1 MYECLY
7 PEIIRHMSIPYIV
20 FIIVSGVT
28 VLLLMV
34 LWLKINAFISLIV
47 TSVYVGIMA
56 GMPLSDITTSIQNGM
71 GGTLGF
77 VATVVGLGAIFGQIL
92 ENSGGAESLAHY
104 LIKKFGPGRTSW
116 AMMLTGFIVAIPVF
130 LDVAL
135 IILIPVIYALARDTK
150 KSLLYFGIP
159 LLAGLAVAH
168 SFIPPTPGPIAV
180 AEILNVPLGW
190 VILFGIILGLPT
202 AIIAGPIF
210 GRFISRKINISLSS
224 GLFTEQPEVRSSQN
238 LPAFWLILFLIVM
251 PLFLIVLN
259 TVTAAM
265 VENNIIAKSTITGIL
280 VFVGHPFTALTLACL
295 LSIYFLGIK
304 QGLSRQKIMD
314 LSTRALGP
322 AGIIILITG
331 AGGVLKQILVDS
343 GLGTQVANSIA
354 GSSLSPILLAWTLA
368 AIIRVIQG
376 SATVAMIT
384 SAGIIA
390 PVLPA
395 FNLDEPH
402 MAIIVIAIASGATIL
417 SHVNDSGFWL
427 VSKYFGMNEKQTL
440 KSWTIMETIIAICG
454 LIFSLIAGIII

>member
-1 MYECLY
+1 
-7 PEIIRHMSIPYIV
+7 MSVPYIV
-20 FIIVSGVT
+20 LIVVTGVT

-34 LWLKINAFISLIV
+34 LWLKISAFISLIV
-47 TSVYVGIMA
+47 TSIFVGIMA
-56 GMPLSDITTSIQNGM
+56 GMPLTAITTSIQNGM

-92 ENSGGAESLAHY
+92 ESSGGAESLAQY
-104 LIKKFGPGRTSW
+104 MLKKFGPGKASW

-135 IILIPVIYALARDTK
+135 IILIPIIYALTRDTK

-159 LLAGLAVAH
+159 LLAGLAVTH
-168 SFIPPTPGPIAV
+168 SFVPPTPGPIAV
-180 AEILNVPLGW
+180 AEILNVSLGW

-202 AIIAGPIF
+202 AVIAGPLF
-210 GRFISRKINISLSS
+210 GKFISGKINVSLSTS
-224 GLFTEQPEVRSSQN
+224 LFTEQPEVQSSRN
-238 LPAFWLILFLIVM
+238 LPAFWLIIFLIVM
-251 PLFLIVLN
+251 PLLLIVLN
-259 TVTAAM
+259 TVTAVM
-265 VENNIIAKSTITGIL
+265 VENSIISKSIVTDIL

-304 QGLSRQKIMD
+304 RGMSRQKIMEI
-314 LSTRALGP
+314 STRSLGP

-343 GLGTQVANSIA
+343 GLGTQAAASIA
-354 GSSLSPILLAWTLA
+354 GSPLSPILLAWTLA

-402 MAIIVIAIASGATIL
+402 KAIIVIAIASGATLL

-440 KSWTIMETIIAICG
+440 QSWTIMESIIAFCG